1 MSSLTL
7 TVDGRPVTVES
18 GQTVLDAARPWG
30 SRSRPLCYL
39 ESCGPMTSCLVCVVK
54 LCNNGSS
61 RIVPSCAVRA
71 EEGMVV
77 ESETDE
83 VRELRRTALELLLSD
98 HVGDCLSPCNRICP
112 LNLNIPRMIRQIEHD
127 QPPRPSTPFAR
138 PCPCPASLGRL
149 CHAPCQNGCRR
160 DGCDGSAGIRD
171 LERFVADDDRESGAA
186 WLPPRKPP
194 TGKQVAIVGA
204 GPAGLAAAYW
214 LARQGHACTVYDRH
228 DAAGGTLR
236 NELLLPAE
244 VLDFEVEQIRR
255 LGVDL
260 RLGLELGSS
269 LNLADLERDFDAVL
283 VAIGALRQ
291 GEAEQ
296 LGMLASPTGLRTN
309 AATAQTAS
317 AKVFAA
323 GSAVRPLKQVVR
335 VMAEGQG
342 AAECIHQFLAALPI
356 RSATRTFSSVMG
368 RLDDVELQQFLKTA
382 ASTPKIMPSRGPAGG
397 YTSQEARAEAGRCMH
412 CDCRA
417 AGHCGLQQYAEWYGA
432 NPNRFSKQRRR
443 FVQEEHPGGVLFES
457 GKCILC
463 GICIEIAQ
471 RAAEPLGLTFVG
483 RGFDVQVAAP
493 LGHSFADGL
502 QKSPPNAWPPVPPA
516 RSCSATAVEPTTGG
530 VNSHGWN
537 P

>member
-1 MSSLTL
+1 MSSVNL

-18 GQTVLDAARPWG
+18 GRTLLDAARSLGIEIPT
-30 SRSRPLCYL
+30 LCYL
-39 ESCGPMTSCLVCVVK
+39 ESCGPLTSCLVCVVK
-54 LCNNGSS
+54 LCSNGSS
-61 RIVPSCAVRA
+61 RIVPSCGARA

-98 HVGDCLSPCNRICP
+98 HVGDCLSPCHRICP
-112 LNLNIPRMIRQIEHD
+112 LNLNIPRMIRQIEHAD
-127 QPPRPSTPFAR
+127 QAEAIGTVRQALPLPGV
-138 PCPCPASLGRL
+138 LGRL

-171 LERFVADDDRESGAA
+171 LERYVADTDRESGAA
-186 WLPPRKPP
+186 QLPPRKPS
-194 TGKQVAIVGA
+194 TGKRVGIVGA

-214 LARQGHACTVYDRH
+214 LARQGHACTLFDRR
-228 DAAGGTLR
+228 DAPGGSLR
-236 NELLLPAE
+236 NEVLLPAE
-244 VLDFEVEQIRR
+244 VLDFEVAQIQK
-255 LGVDL
+255 LGVDF
-260 RLGLELGSS
+260 RLGTELGGA

-283 VAIGALRQ
+283 VAVGALSQ

-309 AATAQTAS
+309 TATAQTAS

-342 AAECIHQFLAALPI
+342 AAECMHQFLAGLPM
-356 RSATRTFSSVMG
+356 RSATRTFSSMMG
-368 RLDDVELQQFLKTA
+368 RLDEIELQQFLKTA
-382 ASTPKIMPSRGPAGG
+382 ASSPKIAPSRGPATG
-397 YTSQEARAEAGRCMH
+397 YTPQEARTEAGRCMH

-443 FVQEEHPGGVLFES
+443 FVQEQHPGGVLFES

-493 LGHSFADGL
+493 LGHAFAEGL
-502 QKSPPNAWPPVPPA
+502 QKVAAECVAACPTGAIVFRDGKTPGPNHA
-516 RSCSATAVEPTTGG
+516 CGC
-530 VNSHGWN
+530 H
-537 P
+537 

>member
-1 MSSLTL
+1 MSSVTL

-18 GQTVLDAARPWG
+18 GRTVLDAARTLGIEIPT
-30 SRSRPLCYL
+30 LCYL

-127 QPPRPSTPFAR
+127 QPAEAINTVRQALPLPGV
-138 PCPCPASLGRL
+138 LGRL

-171 LERFVADDDRESGAA
+171 LERHVADGDRESGAA
-186 WLPPRKPP
+186 WLPPRKPS

-214 LARQGHACTVYDRH
+214 LARQGHACTVYDRR

-236 NELLLPAE
+236 NEVLLPAE

-269 LNLADLERDFDAVL
+269 LNLADLERDSDAVL

-309 AATAQTAS
+309 TATAQTAS

-342 AAECIHQFLAALPI
+342 AAECIHQFLAGLPI

-382 ASTPKIMPSRGPAGG
+382 ASTPKIVPSRGPAGG
-397 YTSQEARAEAGRCMH
+397 YTSEEARAEAGRCMH

-443 FVQEEHPGGVLFES
+443 FAQEPHPGGVLFES

-493 LGHSFADGL
+493 LGHGFADGL
-502 QKSPPNAWPPVPPA
+502 QKVAAECVA
-516 RSCSATAVEPTTGG
+516 ACPTGAIVFRDG
-530 VNSHGWN
+530 KQPSSGAACRCH
-537 P
+537 